1 MDTAIGFAEAL
12 SLVLAHAT
20 PLPAQDLPLAAALGR
35 TLAGEIIARVD
46 CPLHAT
52 SRRDGYAVVS
62 DDLRHA
68 APGNPVTLQ
77 VTGRSGAGD
86 ALCGRVGR
94 GQAHRVTTGA
104 PLPQGADA
112 VLSEE
117 YAALEGDRLHC
128 RNTAEPGRNVL
139 PRGADIRA
147 GERVAAPGARLSP
160 PRLALIAAS
169 GHARVRVVGN
179 PRVAV
184 IAAGSELVLPG
195 EPLGAGK
202 LYASNLV
209 QISGWLARFGIP
221 WEAEIVADRRGEIAR
236 ALEGALSRCDALI
249 TCGGAWGS
257 EKDLTW
263 NAALELGLKGIFRRV
278 RMSPGKPVGFGLLA
292 GKPLFLLPGGPS
304 ANETA
309 FLTLALPALLRMRGE
324 EPPAFPRIGA
334 RLAEA
339 VRGERGWTRFVPAR
353 LAAGPDLPWAVPLR
367 GGSVLRSLAEKQA
380 LVCLS
385 EERESFAPG
394 ETVTI
399 DLLEMPHADG
409 R

>member
-1 MDTAIGFAEAL
+1 MDTAIGFREAL
-12 SLVLAHAT
+12 SMTLAHAT
-20 PLPAQDLPLAAALGR
+20 PLTAEELPLEAALGR
-35 TLAGEIIARVD
+35 TLAGEILARVD

-62 DDLRHA
+62 EDLRHA
-68 APGNPVTLQ
+68 APDNPVTLQ

-86 ALCGRVGR
+86 ALAGRIGR

-117 YAALEGDRLHC
+117 YAALEGGSLHC
-128 RNTAEPGRNVL
+128 RNTAEPGRNIL
-139 PRGADIRA
+139 LQGADIRA
-147 GERVAAPGARLSP
+147 GERVASPGARLGP
-160 PRLALIAAS
+160 ALLALIAAS
-169 GHARVRVVGN
+169 GHAQVRVVGN
-179 PRVAV
+179 PRVSV

-195 EPLGAGK
+195 EPLGPGK

-209 QISGWLARFGIP
+209 QISAWLARFGIP
-221 WEAEIVADRRGEIAR
+221 CEAGVVADRRGEIAR
-236 ALEGALSRCDALI
+236 ALERALSRCDALI

-263 NAALELGLKGIFRRV
+263 NAALDLGLKGIYRRV

-309 FLTLALPALLRMRGE
+309 FLMLALPALLRMRGE
-324 EPPAFPRIGA
+324 GPPAFPRIGA

-339 VRGERGWTRFVPAR
+339 VRGERGWTRVVPVR
-353 LAAGPDLPWAVPLR
+353 LAAGPDPPEAFPLR
-367 GGSVLRSLAEKQA
+367 GGSVLRSLADKQA
-380 LVCLS
+380 LVVLP
-385 EERESFAPG
+385 EERESFAAG
-394 ETVTI
+394 EPVTI
-399 DLLEMPHADG
+399 ELLEVPRFHG